1 MLQLKKY
8 ENLVDSGK
16 IDQDTKN
23 SIEDF
28 QVTTNARTEMIT
40 HMENSDLNI
49 LTPEEISGLLYQT
62 KQAIERRSSTDLQN
76 PESRSRWYT
85 VQSGDE
91 DWIGKALVE
100 FKARLKTT

>member
-1 MLQLKKY
+1 MLQLQHY
-8 ENLVDSGK
+8 ERLVDLGE

-23 SIEDF
+23 SIENF
-28 QVTTNARTEMIT
+28 QVTTNATSMMET
-40 HMENSDLNI
+40 HMETSDLNI

-62 KQAIERRSSTDLQN
+62 EEAIKRRSSTDLQN